1 MDYKRSLDSFR
12 DVVGVFE
19 HAGFPTTVNLV
30 TMMVVLDES
39 LSLTMI
45 SIFIFF
51 SLCIPLNCFII
62 FSRAASFARRSA
74 DCPIPVLP
82 VGSEAWSAFTAR
94 RHVAHG
100 GVDAKLQVSDTDQH
114 ATALAWPSLLRYGRC
129 ALLWNMWPVLH
140 YCVLPFYSM
149 DYDEKRYA

>member
-1 MDYKRSLDSFR
+1 MSS
-12 DVVGVFE
+12 
-19 HAGFPTTVNLV
+19 
-30 TMMVVLDES
+30 ES
-39 LSLTMI
+39 SSMPGSQRPSTWWRWWSYLTRACPWRWFLSL
-45 SIFIFF
+45 FFF

-82 VGSEAWSAFTAR
+82 VGSEACTWSAFTAR